1 MLVNMSSANSEKR
14 QVFFKTFF
22 MDILQHMFAVITD
35 RSQTGNLTLQSSLL
49 AYMFKIVENDII
61 TVPLSDA
68 PESTTV
74 QGSKVNVQYV
84 HQSLSQLLKQVFP
97 HLQETQ
103 IRVFIDGLFSFDQD
117 VAAFREHV
125 RDFLVQIREV
135 AGEDLSDLYLE
146 EREAEIAQAQAAKL
160 RRQACIPGI
169 LGPHE
174 VDMCD

>member
-1 MLVNMSSANSEKR
+1 
-14 QVFFKTFF
+14 
-22 MDILQHMFAVITD
+22 
-35 RSQTGNLTLQSSLL
+35 
-49 AYMFKIVENDII
+49 MFKIVENDVI
-61 TVPLSDA
+61 TEPLGEVSAGNFA
-68 PESTTV
+68 PGT
-74 QGSKVNVQYV
+74 KPNVQFV
-84 HQSLSQLLKQVFP
+84 HQSLHQLLKQVFP
-97 HLQETQ
+97 HLQDTQ

-160 RRQACIPGI
+160 RRQAGVPGI